1 MLFRSFDPNA
11 VIHRME
17 AWMPDTIATYKLR
30 GFVNDVGGEVVESL
44 PGMIRVR
51 LGGRGSAYAAPRGPL
66 SWFGVGRQD
75 SMVEMELRLERS
87 NANQQNVLHITV
99 MMRSLDRTAVISPSL
114 RRRCDQIFC
123 DLRAYLAG
131 ASVHQ

>member
-1 MLFRSFDPNA
+1 
-11 VIHRME
+11 
-17 AWMPDTIATYKLR
+17 
-30 GFVNDVGGEVVESL
+30 
-44 PGMIRVR
+44 
-51 LGGRGSAYAAPRGPL
+51 
-66 SWFGVGRQD
+66 
-75 SMVEMELRLERS
+75 MVEMELRLERS